1 MTNHATGNF
10 EVNVA
15 PQGEPDQ
22 AEGLTL
28 GRMSLDKQF
37 RGDLEGTGKGQML
50 TSVSDGG
57 SAVYVAVE
65 RVTGTLQGRSGSF
78 ILVHQGAMSRESQ
91 HLSIHVMAGSGTGEL
106 QGLTGT
112 FAITITDGKHLYD
125 FDYKL

>member
-1 MTNHATGNF
+1 MTNHAAGSF
-10 EVNVA
+10 DVNVA

-37 RGDLEGTGKGQML
+37 HGDLEGTGKGQML
-50 TSVSDGG
+50 TGVTEGG
-57 SAVYVAVE
+57 SAAYVAVE
-65 RVTGTLQGRSGSF
+65 RVIGTLQGRKGSF

-91 HLSIHVMAGSGTGEL
+91 QLTITVMAGSGTGEL

-125 FDYKL
+125 FTYTL